1 MEPGHGSFNVRLCK
15 LSPCFA
21 IDNSFYP
28 ISSTSILL
36 SLLISQTFLNL
47 SKSPTVAKVAFDC
60 HITAICSGKNA
71 DFVKSLGADEVIDYT
86 KQDINRALASN
97 VTSNQRYDL
106 IVDCVGGIELLSSYV
121 YNLSLPSTGST
132 NPL

>member
-47 SKSPTVAKVAFDC
+47 SKFPTVAKVAFDC

-86 KQDINRALASN
+86 KQDISRALASN

>member
-1 MEPGHGSFNVRLCK
+1 
-15 LSPCFA
+15 
-21 IDNSFYP
+21 
-28 ISSTSILL
+28 
-36 SLLISQTFLNL
+36 
-47 SKSPTVAKVAFDC
+47 VAKVAFDC

-71 DFVKSLGADEVIDYT
+71 DSVKSLGADEVIDYT

-106 IVDCVGGIELLSSYV
+106 IVDCVGGTELLSSYV
-121 YNLSLPSTGST
+121 YNLSLPSTGPT